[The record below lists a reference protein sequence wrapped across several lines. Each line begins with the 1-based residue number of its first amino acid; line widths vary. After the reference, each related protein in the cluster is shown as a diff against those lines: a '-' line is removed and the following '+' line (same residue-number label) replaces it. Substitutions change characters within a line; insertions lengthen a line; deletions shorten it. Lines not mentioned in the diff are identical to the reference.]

1 MPKTSI
7 EPVVARLEEAFRKS
21 LRTIPAHQAGGGEMF
36 FVTSV
41 DIQSL
46 RHLTERDEE
55 HVRRMREISPYSV
68 DLQAVRINHENEMV
82 LSAPLDPQ
90 GYALQMLSELAIA
103 YSNDPDYMPQ
113 ITFDRDAARVVIAHS
128 IEPEPVAP

>member
-1 MPKTSI
+1 MPKISI
-7 EPVVARLEEAFRKS
+7 EPVVARLEEAFTKS

-55 HVRRMREISPYSV
+55 HIRRMREISPYAV
-68 DLQAVRINHENEMV
+68 DLQ
-82 LSAPLDPQ
+82 LC
-90 GYALQMLSELAIA
+90 ELIA
-103 YSNDPDYMPQ
+103 RMKWYYLLRWTVKDMHFRCCPNWP
-113 ITFDRDAARVVIAHS
+113 
-128 IEPEPVAP
+128 